1 MTLVAPFG
9 PILSNDRLRA
19 FWMKG
24 TSVVFRVLVRVA
36 MIFVVLGSASLAAA
50 SGLESRPGWRV
61 ISSGFTFDDLVG
73 RVKDAVG
80 EEKMLL
86 VTQASAS
93 EGAKGQGIA
102 IPGNRIMGV
111 YRNDYA
117 RRMLKASVAAGIEA
131 PIRFYVTE
139 NPDGTATLSW
149 KTPSHVF
156 APYMEEGGAELKALA
171 TELDAVFE
179 AIAAKAVG
187 K

>member
-1 MTLVAPFG
+1 MYRLLRQIVIILALVSAVG
-9 PILSNDRLRA
+9 PA
-19 FWMKG
+19 Q
-24 TSVVFRVLVRVA
+24 
-36 MIFVVLGSASLAAA
+36 A

-61 ISSGFTFDDLVG
+61 ISTGFAFGDLVR
-73 RVKDAVG
+73 RVKDAVRD
-80 EEKMLL
+80 EKMLL

-93 EGAKGQGIA
+93 DGAKGQGIV

-131 PIRFYVTE
+131 PIRYYVTE

-171 TELDAVFE
+171 TELDSVFE

-187 K
+187 N

>member
-1 MTLVAPFG
+1 MKKENAVYRLLRQIVIILALVSAVG
-9 PILSNDRLRA
+9 PA
-19 FWMKG
+19 Q
-24 TSVVFRVLVRVA
+24 
-36 MIFVVLGSASLAAA
+36 A

-61 ISSGFTFDDLVG
+61 ISTGFAFGDLVR
-73 RVKDAVG
+73 RVKDAVRD
-80 EEKMLL
+80 EKMLL

-93 EGAKGQGIA
+93 DGAKGQGIV

-131 PIRFYVTE
+131 PIRYYVTE

-171 TELDAVFE
+171 TELDSVFE

-187 K
+187 N

>member
-1 MTLVAPFG
+1 MLQA
-9 PILSNDRLRA
+9 
-19 FWMKG
+19 
-24 TSVVFRVLVRVA
+24 LVRTA
-36 MIFVVLGSASLAAA
+36 IICAVLGSSGLAAA
-50 SGLESRPGWRV
+50 SELESRPGWRV
-61 ISSGFTFDDLVG
+61 ISTGLAFSDLVG
-73 RVKDAVG
+73 RVKGAIRD
-80 EEKMLL
+80 EKMLL

-93 EGAKGQGIA
+93 DGAKGQGIV

-179 AIAAKAVG
+179 AIAANATG
-187 K
+187 N

>member
-1 MTLVAPFG
+1 
-9 PILSNDRLRA
+9 
-19 FWMKG
+19 
-24 TSVVFRVLVRVA
+24 
-36 MIFVVLGSASLAAA
+36 
-50 SGLESRPGWRV
+50 
-61 ISSGFTFDDLVG
+61 
-73 RVKDAVG
+73 
-80 EEKMLL
+80 MLL

-156 APYMEEGGAELKALA
+156 APYMEEGGAELKVLA

>member
-1 MTLVAPFG
+1 MICAAFG
-9 PILSNDRLRA
+9 SI
-19 FWMKG
+19 G
-24 TSVVFRVLVRVA
+24 
-36 MIFVVLGSASLAAA
+36 LAAA
-50 SGLESRPGWRV
+50 SELESRPGWRV
-61 ISSGFTFDDLVG
+61 ISTGLAFTDLVG
-73 RVKDAVG
+73 RVQDAVRA
-80 EEKMLL
+80 EKMLL

-93 EGAKGQGIA
+93 DGAKGQGIV

-156 APYMEEGGAELKALA
+156 APYMDEGGAELRALSA
-171 TELDAVFE
+171 ELDAVFE
-179 AIAAKAVG
+179 TIGVKATG
-187 K
+187 N